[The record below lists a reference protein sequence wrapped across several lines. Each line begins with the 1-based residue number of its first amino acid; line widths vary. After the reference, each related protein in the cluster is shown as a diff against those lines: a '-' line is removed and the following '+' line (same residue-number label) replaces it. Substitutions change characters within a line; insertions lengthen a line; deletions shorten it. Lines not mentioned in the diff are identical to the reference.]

1 MAIRSTFYDTTPGEG
16 VKETSWAQSAQ
27 SRGPL
32 YGVVG
37 AGDLALTPHATTPYA
52 VNLSAGK
59 FWGHGVWDES
69 TGVSLVQSVAPPKDV
84 VRWDLIAAHRDW
96 QPTGGGPTS
105 FVSIQGGTA
114 AGIPTSREKRPGIVD
129 DQPLY
134 LLKWKG
140 GQTQPEQIIDLRCW
154 ASNGGVEVVDKLA
167 MGYLETP
174 GAEVKLGNELWRC
187 EPKGN
192 GVWGWGVH
200 PYRTDGVA
208 YTPTWSGF
216 EYRGDTH
223 ISKGMYWVNGDR
235 VTVKAMIQSGRNPS
249 LGLATVGF
257 SLPPGL
263 PVGADFLASGSGVM
277 STFGT
282 SGQMR
287 QVVTL
292 AGPGQ
297 SGATV
302 WVDRNPF
309 VTPGSAGFSWGEGH
323 SFHVQIDYRL

>member
-1 MAIRSTFYDTTPGEG
+1 MAIEPKAYGYPKAEITANKLPIWQRPLSRFSVEGPNDWKVSILSSIDRGIRIEAGTGSGDAVTDVTFDYETMSLPTPPTATAWYLIVRRRNWSGTGTSTLVAIRGTDEKKLPPRQDIPGE
-16 VKETSWAQSAQ
+16 
-27 SRGPL
+27 
-32 YGVVG
+32 
-37 AGDLALTPHATTPYA
+37 
-52 VNLSAGK
+52 
-59 FWGHGVWDES
+59 ES
-69 TGVSLVQSVAPPKDV
+69 
-84 VRWDLIAAHRDW
+84 
-96 QPTGGGPTS
+96 
-105 FVSIQGGTA
+105 
-114 AGIPTSREKRPGIVD
+114 
-129 DQPLY
+129 DQPLA
-134 LLKWKG
+134 LVRV
-140 GQTQPEQIIDLRCW
+140 TQKDRPVQEIIDLRCW